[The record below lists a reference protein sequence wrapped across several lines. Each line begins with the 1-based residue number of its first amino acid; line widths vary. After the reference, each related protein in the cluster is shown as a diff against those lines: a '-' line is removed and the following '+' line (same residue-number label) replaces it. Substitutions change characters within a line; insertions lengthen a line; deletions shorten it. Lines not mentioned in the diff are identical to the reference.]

1 MEYNHLS
8 FINDFIYGGG
18 IQFVF
23 QIGEFSYQKRK
34 AADKC
39 QNPDFKIS
47 CPNDCGCPDTA
58 SLISQVTNENDGTPF
73 DIGIKC
79 VKTVNSSKSNF
90 EIFCDENGNG
100 VHDENELS
108 QVAVTKVS
116 YSNHAFYLIGREF
129 EPMKSSHWEFFSRT
143 VKNSSTG
150 NQLGHSTAVMGN
162 KLLHVDSIL
171 LTFNQAGFE

>member
-1 MEYNHLS
+1 M
-8 FINDFIYGGG
+8 IKICGGG
-18 IQFVF
+18 IQFVI

-39 QNPDFKIS
+39 ENPDFKIS
-47 CPNDCGCPDTA
+47 CPDDCGCPDNA

-79 VKTVNSSKSNF
+79 VKTVNSQKSNF

-116 YSNHAFYLIGREF
+116 FLNHALYFIGREF
-129 EPMKSSHWEFFSRT
+129 EPMRISYRHFF
-143 VKNSSTG
+143 
-150 NQLGHSTAVMGN
+150 LEM
-162 KLLHVDSIL
+162 
-171 LTFNQAGFE
+171 